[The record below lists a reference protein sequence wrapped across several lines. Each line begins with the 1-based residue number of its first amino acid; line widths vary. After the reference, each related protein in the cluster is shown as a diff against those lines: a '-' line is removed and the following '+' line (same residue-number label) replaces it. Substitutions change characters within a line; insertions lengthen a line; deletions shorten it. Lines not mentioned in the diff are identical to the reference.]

1 MWPRRESEVMVP
13 SAAKDA
19 VSLPVGTLTVG
30 RPNRFASAGA
40 SSIAGWPVPFTV
52 TEPSACVVIL
62 KDAAA
67 FAVMAFP
74 VLRFVNVILREP
86 VMSVV
91 VDPSAVLRTL
101 MNSLSTAGV
110 TRILNPQ
117 NFAGRAKGPDSTI
130 SHLGPR
136 PARAGGGCRTRR

>member
-1 MWPRRESEVMVP
+1 MVP

-30 RPNRFASAGA
+30 RPNRFASAGL

-62 KDAAA
+62 KAVDA
-67 FAVMAFP
+67 FTVMAFP
-74 VLRFVNVILREP
+74 VLRFVNAILREP
-86 VMSVV
+86 VISVV
-91 VDPSAVLRTL
+91 LDPSAVLRTL
-101 MNSLSTAGV
+101 MDSLSTAGV

-117 NFAGRAKGPDSTI
+117 NFAGRVKGPDSTI

-136 PARAGGGCRTRR
+136 PARAGEAISTPPSMPSIA